1 MKDQTGQGPPI
12 GTTNMNPAPPRPITR
27 SFGLMGRS
35 DGGLWGWRAMEPP
48 RKSGVDRESLCP
60 GTYILPSQ
68 GGLAAL
74 AENISYRVQPGKQE
88 ALFGW
93 PTPHVDPV

>member
-1 MKDQTGQGPPI
+1 
-12 GTTNMNPAPPRPITR
+12 
-27 SFGLMGRS
+27 
-35 DGGLWGWRAMEPP
+35 MEPP
-48 RKSGVDRESLCP
+48 RKSGVDRESLYP

-74 AENISYRVQPGKQE
+74 TENISYRVQPRKQE

-93 PTPHVDPV
+93 PTPHVDPVTGNRKDGEPQ